1 MMKTIFIVDDDEML
15 SMMLTDHLSSNVQ
28 CIIHTFGTG
37 EECLQNLHLHP
48 DIVVL
53 DYNLNSINEHAA
65 NGLKILEEIKA
76 FDPEILVVMYSSQ
89 EQFGQAVD
97 IIGSLAIEYVIKDQ
111 KAFSKIENLIANA

>member
-1 MMKTIFIVDDDEML
+1 MKTIFIVDDDEML

-28 CIIHTFGTG
+28 YIIHTFATG
-37 EECLQNLHLHP
+37 EECLQSLHLHP

-89 EQFGQAVD
+89 EQYGRAVD
-97 IIGSLAIEYVIKDQ
+97 IIGSLAIEYVLKDQ